1 MKIAIVLRQMIGP
14 YVNGSQVTCWAIVQN
29 LLRQGHEVHVCS
41 ILAQQELQSLQ
52 NEITKLESTGAKFS
66 PIVFDQAL
74 INDSKSGASDGF
86 LRKCRDFLY
95 LGPVED
101 HVPSLKFRAV
111 AGNKLR
117 QIRPDAILCYDVH
130 SLCATLGL
138 HIAPKLGLVGDLW
151 HLNLLLHWKVKK
163 RNEPWPRRLKLGI
176 HVHRS
181 AKLHKTVMLDIVRD
195 CDRNVEFA
203 SHHAKWFQEN
213 GVENMI
219 YLPTPVEDPLA
230 DCETSSRPKPARS

>member
-41 ILAQQELQSLQ
+41 ILEQQELQPLQ

-130 SLCATLGL
+130 SLCATFGL

-163 RNEPWPRRLKLGI
+163 K
-176 HVHRS
+176 
-181 AKLHKTVMLDIVRD
+181 M
-195 CDRNVEFA
+195 
-203 SHHAKWFQEN
+203 SHGRA
-213 GVENMI
+213 
-219 YLPTPVEDPLA
+219 A
-230 DCETSSRPKPARS
+230 